1 MHIIVVGAG
10 HMGRGLARR
19 LCRQGH
25 DVTVLDRR
33 REKLDEL
40 LNKSAIY
47 DVSVVEMGKKL
58 APDINPG
65 SRWSIMARCK
75 QLGVKMMKET
85 KVLEIRKDG
94 VLVENAEGQKLLPAD
109 TVVMAAGAKP
119 NNDLY
124 EAVKD
129 KIPNCALIGDA
140 VKVARIPDA
149 VESAYTLAAS
159 I

>member
-1 MHIIVVGAG
+1 
-10 HMGRGLARR
+10 
-19 LCRQGH
+19 
-25 DVTVLDRR
+25 
-33 REKLDEL
+33 
-40 LNKSAIY
+40 
-47 DVSVVEMGKKL
+47 
-58 APDINPG
+58 
-65 SRWSIMARCK
+65 
-75 QLGVKMMKET
+75 MMKET
-85 KVLEIRKDG
+85 KGLEIRKDG
-94 VLVENAEGQKLLPAD
+94 VLVENADGQQLLPAD

-129 KIPNCALIGDA
+129 KLPKCDIIGDA